1 MSSTNEFSVQMNKND
16 AEQMLAG
23 IARLTGGM
31 TEMFGMSDSTLTDS
45 REAGQPYSPAREWIV
60 ENYETAAGATA
71 LIYSAS
77 EILLRVFQ
85 DKNITI
91 TD

>member
-1 MSSTNEFSVQMNKND
+1 MSSTNVFSVQMNKND
-16 AEQMLAG
+16 AELMLAG

-31 TEMFGMSDSTLTDS
+31 GAMFESCDGDLTDS
-45 REAGQPYSPAREWIV
+45 REAGQAYSPAREWIA

-85 DKNITI
+85 DKNVTI